1 MWYHLLQVEQDRG
14 VDLLSN
20 RSLHQ
25 EQKVETSD
33 RDLPDPGKADIT
45 GFISSEDSSDD
56 TGGRNVDGLA
66 ELETVDKELAMG
78 HGLGKEKGMLS
89 LDRKP
94 DQVVT
99 LAELLEGKV
108 VALKMPLLVLVVNDE
123 EAWEGVDFGKVDGGR
138 WFTVGVEGGLLPR
151 VIPGPGKTG
160 ALAACETA

>member
-45 GFISSEDSSDD
+45 GFITSEDSSDD
-56 TGGRNVDGLA
+56 TGGRKVDGLA
-66 ELETVDKELAMG
+66 ELETVDKELAMD
-78 HGLGKEKGMLS
+78 GLGKEKGMLS

-94 DQVVT
+94 AHVDT
-99 LAELLEGKV
+99 LAKLEGKV
-108 VALKMPLLVLVVNDE
+108 VALKMPLLVVVVNDE
-123 EAWEGVDFGKVDGGR
+123 EAWEGVGFGKVDGGR
-138 WFTVGVEGGLLPR
+138 WFTVEVEGGLLPR
-151 VIPGPGKTG
+151 VIPGPGQTG